1 MTTVSILSVISALIV
16 SPYLLSVSQCLS
28 VSLSISLCA
37 CLFSPL
43 HRTSSPSPNF
53 LPFRYSLEQWS
64 PDGNWSA
71 DKYDRIFFDAE
82 ISPLGQHCTG
92 ALMRIHHIFMI
103 YLAGGNSFL
112 ALTNNVICSLLSPFF
127 LPSS

>member
-1 MTTVSILSVISALIV
+1 MPPPPCRLQGNFRPLRRSNTLQGTFYQLSV
-16 SPYLLSVSQCLS
+16 LLGVYQCLS
-28 VSLSISLCA
+28 VSLCVSSLYLSV
-37 CLFSPL
+37 CLLFL
-43 HRTSSPSPNF
+43 LTRKRIFSPSPNF

-103 YLAGGNSFL
+103 YLAG
-112 ALTNNVICSLLSPFF
+112 
-127 LPSS
+127 